1 MKHLLNVIHSARKVA
16 EQAEAFFV
24 SSQESPIY
32 FEANRLKQIQT
43 KESTSV
49 SLRIFRDGKLGI
61 STASGSNNMEALLD
75 MAVETSEFG
84 DPANFTFPS
93 RMDYPDVNTF
103 DPRVQK
109 ITMEEMI
116 EYGNQVITKIKKYAP
131 DILCDVEVT
140 KGIDSIYIVNS
151 QRGEANYTKS
161 FFGLSVEGIL
171 IQDTDMLFT
180 GDSEDSCCLP
190 VSPELIADR
199 VVRQLELANEK
210 AAVSTKL
217 LPVIF
222 TPRGVASTFLTPLA
236 LAFNGKVVLEGVS
249 PLEGKLGEQVFDNNL
264 NLWDDATLAYRVG
277 SSPCDDEGTPSQCT
291 PLVERGVVASFLYD
305 LRTAAL
311 ANTQSTGNCKRIGSG
326 SPKPAMS
333 SLVIEEGDI
342 SFEAM
347 VEDMKEGLIVEQL
360 IGADQGNLLGGDFSG
375 NVLLGYK
382 VENGEVVGRIKD
394 TMVSGNVYQVLKQS
408 LGIGNKARWVDGIL
422 RTPALYC
429 PCLSVASK

>member
-1 MKHLLNVIHSARKVA
+1 MEHFLDVIHSARKVA
-16 EQAEAFFV
+16 EQAEVFCV
-24 SSQESPIY
+24 SSQETPIY

-43 KESTSV
+43 KESTNV

-61 STASGSNNMEALLD
+61 SAASGSNNMEALLD

-84 DPANFTFPS
+84 DPASFSFPS
-93 RMDYPDVNTF
+93 RTDYPDVNTF

-116 EYGNQVITKIKKYAP
+116 EYGNQIITKIKKYAP

-140 KGIDSIYIVNS
+140 KGIDSICIVNS
-151 QRGEANYTKS
+151 QRGEAKYTKS

-180 GDSEDSCCLP
+180 GDTEGSCCLP
-190 VSPELIADR
+190 DNPELVADR
-199 VVRQLELANEK
+199 VVRQLEWANKK
-210 AAVSTKL
+210 AAVPTKL

-249 PLEGKLGEQVFDNNL
+249 PLGGKLGEQVFDNKL
-264 NLWDDATLAYRVG
+264 NLWDDATLVYCVG
-277 SSPCDDEGTPSQCT
+277 SSLCDDEGTPSQCT
-291 PLVERGVVASFLYD
+291 PLVEGGVVANFLYD

-311 ANTQSTGNCKRIGSG
+311 ANTRSTGNCKRIGSG
-326 SPKPAMS
+326 SPKPAVS

-347 VEDMKEGLIVEQL
+347 VDGMEEGLIVEQL

-382 VENGEVVGRIKD
+382 VESGEVVGRIKD
-394 TMVSGNVYQVLKQS
+394 TMISGNIYQVLKQS

-422 RTPALYC
+422 RTPALCC